1 MVLIRAPGKGELG
14 EEALAQALEMA
25 APFSP
30 ELRWLDERGR
40 EAAEIAFTPP
50 PASHFQPRSMEERL
64 RARLMGLPVD
74 VAVLPLGGRRME
86 ALVSDVGEDEA
97 GAEVVR
103 ATMAAHGG
111 RALLGASGAGGGG
124 EATRG
129 RKVLAAVRAAGAL
142 ALFEGADMRV
152 AYHAGGEV
160 EEMADAR
167 IRHGDLTALLYLQGY
182 RKDEFV

>member
-111 RALLGASGAGGGG
+111 RALLGAGASVKGQG
-124 EATRG
+124 
-129 RKVLAAVRAAGAL
+129 VLAAVRAAGAL

-152 AYHAGGEV
+152 AFHAAGEV
-160 EEMADAR
+160 EQGADAR
-167 IRHGDLTALLYLQGY
+167 LRHGDLTALLYLQGY

>member
-111 RALLGASGAGGGG
+111 RALLGASGAG
-124 EATRG
+124 ESSRG

-152 AYHAGGEV
+152 AFHAAGEV
-160 EEMADAR
+160 EQGADAR
-167 IRHGDLTALLYLQGY
+167 LRHGDLTALLYLQGY